1 MLGSEDVFK
10 KLKIRNSYRQNYS
23 PFTRNHLTR
32 NLNRIEMFVFLNSVK
47 QQFCKT
53 EILED
58 RTVRQK
64 NNFFVLN
71 SESTII
77 IKMSKVSC
85 SIKFFVSLVV

>member
-1 MLGSEDVFK
+1 MLGREDVFK